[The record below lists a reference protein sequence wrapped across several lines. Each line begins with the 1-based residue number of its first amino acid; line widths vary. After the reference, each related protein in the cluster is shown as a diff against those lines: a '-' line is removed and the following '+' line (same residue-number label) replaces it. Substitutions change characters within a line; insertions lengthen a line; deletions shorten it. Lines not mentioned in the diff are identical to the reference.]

1 MKINNYTVFNSTD
14 TENWN
19 KLRDSEKFKGFHVP
33 FNKDE
38 YIKDFKN
45 IVVDR
50 NLIEDLIKIV
60 HKNKVKRVIS
70 FCSGTC
76 YLEYFIKK
84 KFKLNVIVS
93 DYTSSIERISNFKIF
108 DDVIKLDINNKIKF
122 DFKESDLILLSR
134 IDTEFTDSQL
144 LSVFKKLMENNARRI
159 YFIPAEILTFKTC
172 LVKIKI
178 IIKCFLNFRKPVK
191 WGYIRSDN
199 HFKKIFNT
207 YFTTSK
213 LSKGYLIYSNEN

>member
-1 MKINNYTVFNSTD
+1 MKINNYTIFSSTL

-19 KLRDSEKFKGFHVP
+19 KLRDSDKIKGFHVP
-33 FNKDE
+33 FNKEE
-38 YIKDFKN
+38 YIN
-45 IVVDR
+45 NYNNYLVDR
-50 NLIEDLIKIV
+50 NSLEDLTKLINQNKIKRI
-60 HKNKVKRVIS
+60 IS

-84 KFKLNVIVS
+84 NFKLNVIVS

-108 DDVIKLDINNKIKF
+108 DDVIKIDINKKIKF

-144 LSVFKKLMENNARRI
+144 LAIFKKLMENNARRI
-159 YFIPAEILTFKTC
+159 YFIPAEILTLKTC
-172 LVKIKI
+172 LIKFKI
-178 IIKCFLNFRKPVK
+178 IIKCFLNLRKPVK

-207 YFTTSK
+207 YFTTLK

>member
-1 MKINNYTVFNSTD
+1 MKINNYTIFNSTY

-19 KLRDSEKFKGFHVP
+19 KLRDSDNLSGFYVP

-38 YIKDFKN
+38 YINNFN
-45 IVVDR
+45 NYHVDR
-50 NLIEDLIKIV
+50 NSIEDLIKV
-60 HKNKVKRVIS
+60 VKKNKVKRVIS

-84 KFKLNVIVS
+84 NFKLNVIVS

-159 YFIPAEILTFKTC
+159 YFIPAEILNLKTC
-172 LVKIKI
+172 FVKFKI
-178 IIKCFLNFRKPVK
+178 IIKCFLNFRKPLK

-199 HFKKIFNT
+199 HFKRIFNT
-207 YFTTSK
+207 YFTTLK
-213 LSKGYLIYSNEN
+213 LRKGYLIYSNEN